1 MPVRLLTSAC
11 NTAVEN
17 LSWLTKI
24 ICSPLTEFMQCRI
37 KNTSHLPDI
46 TDILNEQPMSV
57 SLDIVNMS
65 PSIDNQREIKAIQDI
80 LNTRAIKKPSTDY
93 LIEGLKLCLYNNNL
107 VFRNESLL
115 QTNGTATGAP
125 NSSSYAD
132 VAVASLDQAVTEQK
146 KTAFPEIL
154 YFGRYRGD
162 CLVIWDDRDDKL
174 QELYSFIN
182 RLNPDFKFTME
193 IGNHSIC
200 FFDLRISIAENKLT
214 TTVYSKPTVPHLYH
228 HADSCHKKLS
238 IKGIQKIALR
248 LRRIYSS
255 NNDYIAK
262 SKEYTKDL
270 VNRGHDFKIGTPMF

>member
-1 MPVRLLTSAC
+1 
-11 NTAVEN
+11 
-17 LSWLTKI
+17 
-24 ICSPLTEFMQCRI
+24 
-37 KNTSHLPDI
+37 
-46 TDILNEQPMSV
+46 
-57 SLDIVNMS
+57 MS

-115 QTNGTATGAP
+115 QTDGTATGAP

-132 VAVASLDQAVTEQK
+132 VAVASLDQAVTVQK
-146 KTAFPEIL
+146 ETAFREIL
-154 YFGRYRGD
+154 YFGQYRGD
-162 CLVIWDDRDDKL
+162 CLVLWDDRDDKL

-182 RLNPDFKFTME
+182 RLNPDLTFTME
-193 IGNHSIC
+193 IGNQSIC
-200 FFDLRISIAENKLT
+200 FFNLRISISGNKLT
-214 TTVYSKPTVPHLYH
+214 TIVYSKQAVPHLYH

-238 IKGIQKIALR
+238 IKGIQKIAFR

-255 NNDYIAK
+255 NNDYTAK

-270 VNRGHDFKIGTPMF
+270 VNRGHDFKIGTAMF